1 VITEIAILTID
12 PARAAQFEAAVA
24 AATPVFRKAQGCHGM
39 ALERVI
45 EDPSR
50 YHLMVQWDSV
60 DDHMVR
66 FRESSGFGQWRGHVG
81 EFFAAPPKVLHT
93 GLVAR
98 HYQDAAGMQHM
109 HWSEK

>member
-12 PARAAQFEAAVA
+12 PLKAGEFEAAVER
-24 AATPVFRKAQGCHGM
+24 ATPAFRTASGCHGM

-60 DDHMVR
+60 DHHMVQ
-66 FRESSGFGQWRGHVG
+66 FRESDGFRVWRGNVG
-81 EFFAAPPKVLHT
+81 EFFVAPPVVLHT
-93 GLVAR
+93 LLVAR
-98 HYQDAAGMQHM
+98 HYQDFQGAQQMQ
-109 HWSEK
+109 WSPR